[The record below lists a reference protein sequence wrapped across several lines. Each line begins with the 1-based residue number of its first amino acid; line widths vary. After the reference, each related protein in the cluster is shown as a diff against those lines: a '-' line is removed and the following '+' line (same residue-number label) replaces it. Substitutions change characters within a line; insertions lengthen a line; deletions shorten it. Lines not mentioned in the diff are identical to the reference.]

1 MRGGIINLSYA
12 EKLLAPSILKIL
24 LPLLAFELSLLAAF
38 VLAGSIPL
46 IALAGLLVFLVFAY
60 VFYRNSKYAALSLIF
75 SILLGPLAVVKIAGK
90 APSFLFLDVALLLVV
105 VVMAVRWPM
114 SWDGM
119 IKMHPIAISFF
130 FFLCWGGVTALQAVD
145 SSRAIVML
153 RNYFSGLVAFLIVY
167 QAIRTEKDVRQI
179 YVALL
184 LWGIILSLLA
194 LSNLFQFGN
203 LTLGMVNA
211 FLYKNL
217 IATSWG
223 KSNYLAAFA
232 VILIPLALAVFFTK
246 TSRAVK
252 WLTIWSLALMTT
264 ALIVSLSRGG
274 LIACFIAV
282 LMVLARYLRFRTFLP
297 IFALVLVVG
306 LIALFNPLTSV
317 LLERTSTLER
327 SASVYSRLDFW
338 KETWQIFQA
347 HPLTGVGF
355 GNLGY
360 YAVFQT
366 ANYSSA
372 HNLVLGLLGETGI
385 VGLMLFGLLMFKT
398 LQALAQAIMQ
408 AKNDFT
414 KHLSWGVLCAFFGAL
429 LHSMVEP
436 NFEGSQF
443 SVMVWTVIGL
453 GARLPDLAAEETVF
467 DTALSANS

>member
-1 MRGGIINLSYA
+1 MRGGIINLAYA

-24 LPLLAFELSLLAAF
+24 LALLVFELSLLAAF

-46 IALAGLLVFLVFAY
+46 FALAGLLVFLVLAY
-60 VFYRNSKYAALSLIF
+60 VFYRSSKYAALALIF

-90 APSFLFLDVALLLVV
+90 APSFLFLDIALLFVV
-105 VVMAVRWPM
+105 VVMAVRWPI
-114 SWDGM
+114 SWNGI
-119 IKMHPIAISFF
+119 IKMHPIAISFC
-130 FFLCWGGVTALQAVD
+130 FFLCWGAATALLAVD
-145 SSRAIVML
+145 SSRAIVLL
-153 RNYFSGLVAFLIVY
+153 RNYFSGLVAFLLVY
-167 QAIRTEKDVRQI
+167 QAIQTEKDVRQI
-179 YVALL
+179 YIALL
-184 LWGIILSLLA
+184 LWGTILSLLA

-203 LTLGMVNA
+203 LAVGIVNA

-252 WLTIWSLALMTT
+252 WLTVGSLVLMTT

-274 LIACFIAV
+274 LIACFIAA
-282 LMVLARYLRFRTFLP
+282 LLVLAKYLRFRTFLP
-297 IFALVLVVG
+297 IFALVLIVG

-372 HNLVLGLLGETGI
+372 HNIVLGLLAETGI
-385 VGLMLFGLLMFKT
+385 IGFILFSILIFKT
-398 LQALAQAIMQ
+398 LTALTRAILQ
-408 AKNDFT
+408 SQNTFT
-414 KHLSWGVLCAFFGAL
+414 KHLSWGVFCAFCGVL
-429 LHSMVEP
+429 LHAMIEP

-453 GARLPDLAAEETVF
+453 GARLPGLASDGIPKKAEMI
-467 DTALSANS
+467 